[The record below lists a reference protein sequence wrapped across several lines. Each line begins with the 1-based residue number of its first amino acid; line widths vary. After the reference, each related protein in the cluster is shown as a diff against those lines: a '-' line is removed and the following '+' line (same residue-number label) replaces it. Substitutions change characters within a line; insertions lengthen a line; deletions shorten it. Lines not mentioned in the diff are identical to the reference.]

1 MVKIIIFW
9 GELKFKSLLL
19 LRLFLRVIQDV
30 LIEKSLSSPKIAHLI
45 SNLALKKIA
54 GRNFRIPQGSHCVLY
69 FAA

>member
-19 LRLFLRVIQDV
+19 FRLFSRVIEDE
-30 LIEKSLSSPKIAHLI
+30 LIEKSLSLPKIANLFL
-45 SNLALKKIA
+45 NLALKKIA